1 MRVESQAGAFE
12 LKFERIEPG
21 EGEIVLTGQM
31 GVWEAKTHMSIDLR
45 FARDVSSA
53 VMFLHNGQIEEQG
66 PPEKLFGNPDSER
79 CREFLSHILDDH
91 GD

>member
-31 GVWEAKTHMSIDLR
+31 GVWEAKTHMSIDEFFGVIRMAMSLKMLGF
-45 FARDVSSA
+45 FARSLFKPSSKTP
-53 VMFLHNGQIEEQG
+53 LQSKET
-66 PPEKLFGNPDSER
+66 K
-79 CREFLSHILDDH
+79 
-91 GD
+91 